1 MPTVNLSPIGNDAP
15 FLDSSGNP
23 LSGGLLYTYTA
34 GSSTP
39 ETTYTTSAGSVS
51 NANPIVLNSGG
62 YPASAGNVVS
72 IWLTQGTSYK
82 FVLKTSAAVEV
93 WSRDNIYGIND
104 PTNFSAAGDQW
115 VASGHTPTY
124 ISATSFSVTGDQ
136 TGTYQANRRLK
147 TTNTGGTIYSRIKS
161 STFGAVT
168 TVTVVNDSGTLD
180 SGLSAV
186 SLGVVTPIN
195 GSVPVLIDTY
205 PVVSGSSDKT
215 KLLRIEVDGFT
226 TDTTRVATMPDK
238 DGTVAMLG
246 DTIVVAQGLN
256 IGGTVTLAANALT
269 FALKGA
275 DGNNPSAGNPVDIYF
290 QSATVTTGTLA
301 KRSFTAASSITIPS
315 TATVGTRSAV
325 PSRIYIGVLDNAGT
339 PELCYWNPS
348 TTAAHPAFAADTGYL
363 LSTFR
368 PGPAAVYSTTANTT
382 ASDSAGVIYS
392 DSARSNVRVTPIAYI
407 DSRQTTAG
415 TWAVAITSL
424 VIIGPKTPITGD
436 LIKETIDVDAA
447 LATGTAVI
455 PMDDT
460 IPDPNTAEGDQYL
473 NTGAVNYTSASN
485 VFEVE
490 AQANF
495 ASSVASDGF
504 AGYLVWANAG
514 ATLAAQV
521 VSGNVVAAGDQVMF
535 NAKLVMQ
542 GNDQGVV
549 NAVLYVGSG
558 AAGTTTFNGRA
569 GGRLYGGI
577 MSGRLSLKEIAA

>member
-1 MPTVNLSPIGNDAP
+1 MPVVNFSPVGNDAP

-136 TGTYQANRRLK
+136 TATYQANRRIK

-161 STFGAVT
+161 SAFGSVT

-215 KLLRIEVDGFT
+215 KLIRIEADGLT
-226 TDTTRVATMPDK
+226 TDTTRVITPIDADILIGDSTSGLLQNVGLAVTM
-238 DGTVAMLG
+238 
-246 DTIVVAQGLN
+246 
-256 IGGTVTLAANALT
+256 AANAVT
-269 FALKGA
+269 VALKGA
-275 DGNNPSAGNPVDIYF
+275 DGNDPSAGNVVGIGF
-290 QSATVTTGTLA
+290 RSATQTSGA
-301 KRSFTAASSITIPS
+301 SSFVRVTAATSVVISSGS
-315 TATVGTRSAV
+315 TLGTVSAQA
-325 PSRIYIGVLDNAGT
+325 SRIWVLAINNAGT
-339 PELCYWNPS
+339 VELVVTNRLTATGLRVSAIKPNTGTNYAVID
-348 TTAAHPAFAADTGYL
+348 TTAEGGAGGAD
-363 LSTFR
+363 S
-368 PGPAAVYSTTANTT
+368 AAVYYSTTART
-382 ASDSAGVIYS
+382 AVPFVILGCFDS
-392 DSARSNVRVTPIAYI
+392 T
-407 DSRQTTAG
+407 QTTAG
-415 TWAVAITSL
+415 TWAASPNAIHVNPPFRPGQ
-424 VIIGPKTPITGD
+424 VIFEQWTLDGA
-436 LIKETIDVDAA
+436 V
-447 LATGTAVI
+447 ATGTTVT
-455 PMDDT
+455 PDDDT
-460 IPDPNTAEGDQYL
+460 IPQVSEGDQYL
-473 NTGAVNYTSASN
+473 SVATVDATGFQAPCVTEIEASAIAASSAAGNTLTMAVFNTTSGAVDALAAVQGRSTAAGLPAHLFIKYRQVINSTASI
-485 VFEVE
+485 
-490 AQANF
+490 NF
-495 ASSVASDGF
+495 AFRIG
-504 AGYLVWANAG
+504 G
-514 ATLAAQV
+514 
-521 VSGNVVAAGDQVMF
+521 
-535 NAKLVMQ
+535 
-542 GNDQGVV
+542 
-549 NAVLYVGSG
+549 G
-558 AAGTTTFNGRA
+558 AAGTTTFNGTA
-569 GGRLYGGI
+569 GVRKLGGVMGSYTAQRTI
-577 MSGRLSLKEIAA
+577 CV